1 MEFSSKIYLPILK
14 EEIRY
19 THLNNSNYLDILKF
33 VKNNDDEGLI
43 NYFNDILKN
52 KVYQSNVLKKISNI
66 EKFLILLDM
75 RSILL
80 GDKLQLVNGNNTN
93 IDLSISSIKDNLIN
107 KLNNINLIT
116 CVEYNNIKL
125 TLSIPKSLDIENID
139 QIYKELISE
148 IIINDDIIE
157 FSLLTDEEK
166 ESIISSIPANL
177 ANELLN
183 FIEFCQKMSESL
195 SIINGNERLGIDN
208 IPLRVF
214 DKTMFSFLKN
224 IFGNDLMSF
233 YELQFNMMSK
243 LHVSS
248 DNFMKMTPNECKIF
262 INLFNQDMKRQE
274 DAQKTS
280 NSTPSMPSMPHVP
293 KFN

>member
-1 MEFSSKIYLPILK
+1 MEFSSKLYLPILK

-33 VKNNDDEGLI
+33 VTNNDDNGLI
-43 NYFNDILKN
+43 NYFNDILKY
-52 KVYQSNVLKKISNI
+52 KIYQSNIVNKLSNI
-66 EKFLILLDM
+66 EKFLILLDL

-80 GDKLQLVNGNNTN
+80 GEKLQLVNSNNTN
-93 IDLSISSIKDNLIN
+93 IDLSISSMRDNLIKN
-107 KLNNINLIT
+107 ISNINLIKY
-116 CVEYNNIKL
+116 VEYNNIKL

-139 QIYKELISE
+139 QIYKELINE
-148 IIINDDIIE
+148 ITINEDIID
-157 FSLLTDEEK
+157 FSSLTDEEK
-166 ESIISSIPANL
+166 ESIIASIPANL
-177 ANELLN
+177 ANELLS
-183 FIEFCQKMSESL
+183 FIDFCQKMSETIN
-195 SIINGNERLGIDN
+195 IINGNERLGIDN

-224 IFGNDLMSF
+224 TFGNDLMSF

-262 INLFNQDMKRQE
+262 INFFNQDMKRQE
-274 DAQKTS
+274 DAQKSS
-280 NSTPSMPSMPHVP
+280 NSTPSMPSMPRAP

>member
-1 MEFSSKIYLPILK
+1 MEFSSKLNLPILK

-33 VKNNDDEGLI
+33 VTNNDDDGLLK
-43 NYFNDILKN
+43 YFNNILQN
-52 KVYQSNVLKKISNI
+52 KIYQNNIVNKLSNI
-66 EKFLILLDM
+66 EKFIILLDL

-80 GDKLQLVNGNNTN
+80 GDKLQLINENNIN
-93 IDLSISSIKDNLIN
+93 IDLSISSIKDNLIKKIN
-107 KLNNINLIT
+107 TINLISY
-116 CVEYNNIKL
+116 VEYNNIKL

-139 QIYKELISE
+139 QIYKELINE
-148 IIINDDIIE
+148 ITINDDIIN
-157 FSLLTDEEK
+157 FHSLTEEEK
-166 ESIISSIPANL
+166 DLIISSIPANL

-183 FIEFCQKMSESL
+183 FIEVCQKMSESI

-224 IFGNDLMSF
+224 TFGNDLMSF

-262 INLFNQDMKRQE
+262 INFFNQDMKRQE
-274 DAQKTS
+274 DAQKSS